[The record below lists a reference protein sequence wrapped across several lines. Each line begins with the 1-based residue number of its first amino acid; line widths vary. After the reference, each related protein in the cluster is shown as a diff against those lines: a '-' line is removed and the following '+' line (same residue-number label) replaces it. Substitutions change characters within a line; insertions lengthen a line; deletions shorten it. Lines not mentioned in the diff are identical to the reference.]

1 MIMEKKEYKAVN
13 FDLDVKKLKQYY
25 TNSKGEH
32 SKNYRRAYRDIKM
45 FMYRNGFS
53 HKQGSG
59 YRSDEKITDTKVQ
72 NLLSAMTEEYP
83 WIIKSVKS
91 FDVTDIKAF
100 YDCAGYIKAF
110 DSLYNDCIERQ
121 RKKAAEKE
129 HSAASLIYNAE
140 KRAAEIAKV
149 QNTILSENTQK
160 QADKIKKSA
169 SLFLENKS
177 TER

>member
-1 MIMEKKEYKAVN
+1 MAKKEYKAVN

-59 YRSDEKITDTKVQ
+59 YRSAEKITDTRVQ
-72 NLLSAMTEEYP
+72 NLIEDIVKEYP

-100 YDCAGYIKAF
+100 YECAESIRGFEY
-110 DSLYNDCIERQ
+110 LYNDCIENQ

-129 HSAASLIYNAE
+129 HSAASLISNAE

-149 QNTILSENTQK
+149 QNTVLSENTQK